1 MNVSKH
7 TPGPWL
13 FNDNSEYWTTHP
25 FSVTVRKRGVHA
37 VAVANIPARATI
49 ELSEA
54 KANAQLIAAAPD
66 LLDALV
72 TMPQGMSSSDQD
84 WWDWV
89 DKARSAIDKA
99 TGGTR

>member
-13 FNDNSEYWTTHP
+13 FNDNSKHWATHP

-66 LLDALV
+66 LLKALEKIV
-72 TMPQGMSSSDQD
+72 ALEHYRHGYHPAWTDQARAAIA
-84 WWDWV
+84 
-89 DKARSAIDKA
+89 KARGEK
-99 TGGTR
+99 